1 MITTY
6 KSIIINIYVQKGDDM
21 QFCKKCGSELK
32 GGAEYCSQCGM
43 KIEEMIPQI
52 NAEQKE

>member
-1 MITTY
+1 MITTN

-32 GGAEYCSQCGM
+32 GGAEYCSQWGM

>member
-1 MITTY
+1 
-6 KSIIINIYVQKGDDM
+6 M

-32 GGAEYCSQCGM
+32 GGTEYCSQCGM